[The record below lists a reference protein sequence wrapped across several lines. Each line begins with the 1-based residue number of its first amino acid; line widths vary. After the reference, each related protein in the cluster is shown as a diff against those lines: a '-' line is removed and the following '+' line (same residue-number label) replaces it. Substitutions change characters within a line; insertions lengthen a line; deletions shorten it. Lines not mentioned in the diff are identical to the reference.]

1 MLENASTWLEFTNIK
16 LGRAHTRGAEPPAAL
31 QHPLLL
37 SYAAGETEG
46 RGQEAV
52 ANHIDDFQVGVVQE
66 RSQSYSNYM
75 VEAIRLVKN
84 LLGMSIAAWDRS
96 PYDTFW

>member
-52 ANHIDDFQVGVVQE
+52 ANRIDDFQVGVVQE
-66 RSQSYSNYM
+66 RSQSYYNYM
-75 VEAIRLVKN
+75 VEAIRLVEN

-96 PYDTFW
+96 MCV